1 MIEACRL
8 VLLASCIV
16 TAASVRVDINTIKLE
31 AANHSSTAG
40 TPFSMTTAECVSV
53 ALEKKSYEAIIA
65 SVLASGAQAQADCS
79 MLVSGPC
86 SLVGGG
92 PPYFYPP
99 RNLGDDAIKGAVMG
113 NDVTFFAKRLDF
125 TDDSYAPPSHD
136 CAKCPAAFNP
146 LQHSCMD
153 MSFADG
159 GWADPADQSMI
170 SAGDANWMA
179 SYCQILEIGGSQND
193 KHRWLPEQRK
203 EMSWCSDQ
211 VQMVGGY
218 LKNPAGRTGLTG
230 RGSLGL
236 WGPNKAGDPIIVVD
250 GATLNSVILPDS
262 EILQVDYNNQPFNPT
277 EKYVRLIKRTDVDA
291 VAIPGG
297 MIDPGESGLKA
308 AIREFAEEAM
318 EGSTA
323 GSSTGALAELTAF
336 FSGRATLVY
345 QGLVD
350 DPRNTDDAWM
360 ETQAYKIEISGS
372 GAAGPL
378 EQRIRDKAITG
389 RAGDDADSVR
399 WLSLAD
405 AAVGGSVDW
414 FADGETKELE
424 CCYASHFA
432 LIRLAYAADKRERGD
447 P

>member
-1 MIEACRL
+1 
-8 VLLASCIV
+8 
-16 TAASVRVDINTIKLE
+16 
-31 AANHSSTAG
+31 
-40 TPFSMTTAECVSV
+40 
-53 ALEKKSYEAIIA
+53 
-65 SVLASGAQAQADCS
+65 
-79 MLVSGPC
+79 
-86 SLVGGG
+86 
-92 PPYFYPP
+92 
-99 RNLGDDAIKGAVMG
+99 
-113 NDVTFFAKRLDF
+113 
-125 TDDSYAPPSHD
+125 
-136 CAKCPAAFNP
+136 
-146 LQHSCMD
+146 
-153 MSFADG
+153 
-159 GWADPADQSMI
+159 
-170 SAGDANWMA
+170 
-179 SYCQILEIGGSQND
+179 
-193 KHRWLPEQRK
+193 
-203 EMSWCSDQ
+203 MSWCSDQ